1 MKKVIIIL
9 FLFTQFVYSNKLK
22 ADEGMWLP
30 ILLEQINQSSMQSLG
45 MKISA
50 KDIYDINHTSLKDA
64 ILLFGGGCTA
74 EIISNQGLIL
84 TNHHCGYRDIQSH
97 STLQNDYLKN
107 GFWARNFSEE
117 LANPNLTVSLLI
129 RMEDVTEK
137 VLEGVNDHMS
147 QKQRASIIEKNSKNI
162 IKEAVK
168 GTHYTGTIRPFYYG
182 NQYFLFISEVF
193 RDVRL
198 VGAPP
203 SNIGKFGGD
212 TDNWMWPRHTGDF
225 ALFRIYVGKDNK
237 PADYSPDNVP
247 YKPKKHLEISL
258 KGVEKNDFTFVFGYP
273 GRTQQFLT
281 SYAVDLLTNYEN
293 PARIKMRDKRLE
305 IIGADMLSD
314 PLIRIQY
321 SAKHASIANAWKK
334 WQGEINGIKRLN
346 AVSKKQDFEKEF
358 INWLQNNEAKNKS
371 YSGLLP
377 DFEKNY
383 NDIKSYSLAS
393 IYFSEAGLA
402 AEMIRFAYGF
412 KKLIDA
418 SKSQTNNDDEIKKTI
433 EQIKSGIPGFYK
445 DFNLNTD
452 KKIFSEL
459 MKIYFTDCDKKFQP
473 SYFET
478 INKKFK
484 SNLNNYSE
492 YVYSNSIF
500 SSQEKILNLLNHYKR
515 KNYKKIENDPAYIL
529 AENIYNHYI
538 DNIQPKL
545 IELND
550 RVDSLYRIYVKA
562 IMEMQPQRIFYPDAN
577 STLRVTY
584 GKVDDYKPRD
594 AVKYLHYT
602 TIEGIMQKEN
612 PEIYDY
618 IVEPKLKEL
627 YKSKDY
633 GRYSNSSGELPIAF
647 IATNHTTGGN
657 SGSPVL
663 NAYGQLVG
671 VNFDRNWEGTMSDII
686 YDPEQ
691 CRNISLDI
699 RYCLFVIDKVAGA
712 KNIIDEL
719 TIIN

>member
-1 MKKVIIIL
+1 
-9 FLFTQFVYSNKLK
+9 
-22 ADEGMWLP
+22 
-30 ILLEQINQSSMQSLG
+30 
-45 MKISA
+45 
-50 KDIYDINHTSLKDA
+50 
-64 ILLFGGGCTA
+64 
-74 EIISNQGLIL
+74 
-84 TNHHCGYRDIQSH
+84 
-97 STLQNDYLKN
+97 
-107 GFWARNFSEE
+107 
-117 LANPNLTVSLLI
+117 
-129 RMEDVTEK
+129 
-137 VLEGVNDHMS
+137 
-147 QKQRASIIEKNSKNI
+147 
-162 IKEAVK
+162 
-168 GTHYTGTIRPFYYG
+168 
-182 NQYFLFISEVF
+182 
-193 RDVRL
+193 
-198 VGAPP
+198 
-203 SNIGKFGGD
+203 
-212 TDNWMWPRHTGDF
+212 
-225 ALFRIYVGKDNK
+225 
-237 PADYSPDNVP
+237 
-247 YKPKKHLEISL
+247 
-258 KGVEKNDFTFVFGYP
+258 
-273 GRTQQFLT
+273 
-281 SYAVDLLTNYEN
+281 
-293 PARIKMRDKRLE
+293 
-305 IIGADMLSD
+305 
-314 PLIRIQY
+314 
-321 SAKHASIANAWKK
+321 
-334 WQGEINGIKRLN
+334 
-346 AVSKKQDFEKEF
+346 
-358 INWLQNNEAKNKS
+358 
-371 YSGLLP
+371 
-377 DFEKNY
+377 
-383 NDIKSYSLAS
+383 
-393 IYFSEAGLA
+393 
-402 AEMIRFAYGF
+402 
-412 KKLIDA
+412 
-418 SKSQTNNDDEIKKTI
+418 
-433 EQIKSGIPGFYK
+433 
-445 DFNLNTD
+445 
-452 KKIFSEL
+452 